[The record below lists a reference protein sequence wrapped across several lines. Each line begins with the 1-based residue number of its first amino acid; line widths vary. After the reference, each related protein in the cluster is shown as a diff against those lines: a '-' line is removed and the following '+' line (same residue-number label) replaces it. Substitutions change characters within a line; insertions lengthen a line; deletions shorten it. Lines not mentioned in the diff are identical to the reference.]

1 MMPERAADREF
12 GDRDRN
18 GGRRRQEQGIDPAGA
33 AGQLPKPDHQRQR
46 DPAGGAARLGRK
58 TRTAK
63 GYEARRG
70 VAIGWRGT
78 LLIFRAVKHAAPR
91 ARRRSPPSGS
101 ATTDHFAAPAAF
113 RAQ

>member
-70 VAIGWRGT
+70 VAIGWRGNPFF
-78 LLIFRAVKHAAPR
+78 FRRGKHSATPPPR
-91 ARRRSPPSGS
+91 RAPPS
-101 ATTDHFAAPAAF
+101 P
-113 RAQ
+113 